1 MPWKWAPAKGWIWKK
16 NIFETTAL
24 KKIEQIKNLHMSHTT
39 HHSVLL
45 SSQGSNVKK
54 ALKKRHWPKTGK
66 TSLINNNDVGTR
78 SENQTVGPGQRPF
91 LSRFADAADILSIA
105 EILQLLG
112 CRQPTKT
119 FKSHV
124 IHRKKSWHE
133 HGQATCR
140 LVQDFYHEQWLAT
153 EHTGAYIHV
162 NTASLCMYLEK
173 YRIVHI

>member
-1 MPWKWAPAKGWIWKK
+1 MGSCKGMNMKKK

-91 LSRFADAADILSIA
+91 LSRFADAADILSIG

-133 HGQATCR
+133 HGQAT
-140 LVQDFYHEQWLAT
+140 LS
-153 EHTGAYIHV
+153 TGAGFLPWTVTCNWTHRCIY
-162 NTASLCMYLEK
+162 T
-173 YRIVHI
+173 R